1 MCLSICCK
9 DRSLRYVWYYFY
21 VRKEEGGGGQ
31 TTVYRLCLQTTLT
44 LTMHIFWTL
53 QERYLKMGE
62 WRVKIIKGSDLYSYL
77 IFFKNFSLIN
87 NNRVLHQLIYCWRSK
102 SDTGNH
108 PGTRAPL
115 YWPPPWW
122 STAWLSP

>member
-1 MCLSICCK
+1 ML
-9 DRSLRYVWYYFY
+9 DMYYQYTIFMFTWWR
-21 VRKEEGGGGQ
+21 VHGGGGQ

-77 IFFKNFSLIN
+77 IFFKKFSF
-87 NNRVLHQLIYCWRSK
+87 
-102 SDTGNH
+102 
-108 PGTRAPL
+108 
-115 YWPPPWW
+115 
-122 STAWLSP
+122 